1 MELVVNP
8 EILWDILLTVVI
20 IPAGFLIRSI
30 LSEQKR
36 LDILLN
42 KTREEIAKDYVTRDQ
57 IEADFDKLMASID
70 KIDQKLDRL
79 QSKTYFQD

>member
-8 EILWDILLTVVI
+8 EILWDIILTVVI